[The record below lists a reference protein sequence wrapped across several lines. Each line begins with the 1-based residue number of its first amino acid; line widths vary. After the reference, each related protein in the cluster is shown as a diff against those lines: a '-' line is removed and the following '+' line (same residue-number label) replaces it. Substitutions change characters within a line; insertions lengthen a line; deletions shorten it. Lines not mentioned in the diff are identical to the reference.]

1 MLNRFGMEQVKEAN
15 TPMETSTK
23 TDMMG
28 ELNFFGLQIKQT
40 RDGIFVIQSK
50 YIKDLI
56 KIFEME
62 QVKEVDTPMET
73 SIKLDM
79 DENGKKVDI
88 IKYQGMIGSLLYL
101 TTSRPGIMFSVYLCA
116 RFKTCPKESHVSVVK

>member
-1 MLNRFGMEQVKEAN
+1 MEQVKEAN

-62 QVKEVDTPMET
+62 
-73 SIKLDM
+73 
-79 DENGKKVDI
+79 
-88 IKYQGMIGSLLYL
+88 
-101 TTSRPGIMFSVYLCA
+101 
-116 RFKTCPKESHVSVVK
+116 

>member
-1 MLNRFGMEQVKEAN
+1 MEQVNEAN

-28 ELNFFGLQIKQT
+28 ELNVFFGLQIKQT

-56 KIFEME
+56 KRFRME

-88 IKYQGMIGSLLYL
+88 TKYQGMIGSLLYL

-116 RFKTCPKESHVSVVK
+116 RFQAYPKKSHISVVK

>member
-1 MLNRFGMEQVKEAN
+1 MEQVKEAN

-28 ELNFFGLQIKQT
+28 ELNVFFGLQIKQT

-56 KIFEME
+56 KRFGME
-62 QVKEVDTPMET
+62 QVKEVDTSMET

-88 IKYQGMIGSLLYL
+88 TKYQGMIGSLLYL

-116 RFKTCPKESHVSVVK
+116 RFKTCPKESHVSIVK

>member
-1 MLNRFGMEQVKEAN
+1 MEQVKEAN

-28 ELNFFGLQIKQT
+28 ELNVFFGLQIKQT

-56 KIFEME
+56 KRFRME

-88 IKYQGMIGSLLYL
+88 TKYQGMIGSLLYL

-116 RFKTCPKESHVSVVK
+116 RFKTCRKESHVSVVK